1 MSPLIQL
8 LQASLVLK
16 AVRLF
21 ALVIILS
28 GCEERNSFHPPP
40 PPEVIISPPTQRTI
54 TRYLELTGL
63 TAASRKVD
71 LVARVQGTLEK
82 IGYADGAEVPE
93 GAILFEIERATYET
107 SVQIAEATVAQQ
119 QALLVQ
125 TDADYARK
133 VTLTRQQVTT
143 EAAFEDSRA
152 KRDQAAAA
160 LKQAQG
166 NLEQTRINLVY
177 TTVRAPFTG
186 RVSARL
192 ADVGALVG
200 SSGPTKLATIFDL
213 DPIYVN
219 FTINEQQVLLI
230 RQDMRER
237 GVTLRDLG
245 SVPVEIGLQ
254 TEIGYPHSGVLDYV
268 APELDTGTG
277 TLAVRARIANT
288 KRALLVG
295 LFVRVRVPL
304 ESNSQVLLVP
314 ERAIVTS
321 QRGHYVL
328 LVNNADKVEQR
339 DVEVAEVIDGGQRI
353 VTRGLSP
360 EDRIIVGGIQRAVP
374 DMAVKPV
381 EATLTADGSK
391 S

>member
-219 FTINEQQVLLI
+219 FAINEQQVLLI
-230 RQDMRER
+230 RQAMRER

-245 SVPVEIGLQ
+245 SVPVEIRLQ

-288 KRALLVG
+288 KRVLLVG

-314 ERAIVTS
+314 NVRSSQANVGNTS
-321 QRGHYVL
+321 SSS
-328 LVNNADKVEQR
+328 
-339 DVEVAEVIDGGQRI
+339 ITP
-353 VTRGLSP
+353 TR
-360 EDRIIVGGIQRAVP
+360 
-374 DMAVKPV
+374 
-381 EATLTADGSK
+381 
-391 S
+391 